1 MKHIINTS
9 SFKKKKDFFFSIP
22 DLPSTSRGCSS
33 KLPVTNNIEGWIGHA
48 LDPLGVLYDTLTE
61 ASISHDNNTTR
72 TTGMFIFKNNK
83 CLD

>member
-1 MKHIINTS
+1 MN
-9 SFKKKKDFFFSIP
+9 FFSIP

-33 KLPVTNNIEGWIGHA
+33 KLPVTNNMEGWIGHA

-72 TTGMFIFKNNK
+72 TTGMFILKIINVLIKIVFGVIP
-83 CLD
+83 C

>member
-1 MKHIINTS
+1 MK
-9 SFKKKKDFFFSIP
+9 FFSIP

-33 KLPVTNNIEGWIGHA
+33 KLPVTNNMEGWIGHA

-72 TTGMFIFKNNK
+72 TTGMFILKIINVLIKIVFGVIP
-83 CLD
+83 C

>member
-1 MKHIINTS
+1 MK
-9 SFKKKKDFFFSIP
+9 FFSIP

-33 KLPVTNNIEGWIGHA
+33 KLPVTNNMEGWIGHA

-72 TTGMFIFKNNK
+72 TTGMFILKITNVLIKIVFGVMP
-83 CLD
+83 C